1 MSKPTTW
8 VVSWRL
14 QLFLFVS
21 CSYTAQLVTLNLL
34 REIGVIVVYWHSIS
48 YNSYLIPAFL
58 CGFIYSFI
66 VDVIELYNN
75 IVPAFYIQWLL
86 INGYWE
92 KLGNPILTCTIKN
105 QTSTSLLLFLC
116 WVLFYFFWV
125 RYNWHLSNDT
135 SQSRN

>member
-8 VVSWRL
+8 VVSWGL

-34 REIGVIVVYWHSIS
+34 RELVSLLYIGTAFHTI
-48 YNSYLIPAFL
+48 LIWFQHF

-105 QTSTSLLLFLC
+105 QTSTSLLLFIC